1 MDWET
6 KRKHYEV
13 FPEFR
18 SYILDVRKMI
28 SNYSDM
34 GQALSPF
41 LTCTHFLTHTHT
53 FFFLHTL
60 SLSLTHANGTIQQS
74 KECNDTL
81 NTALRNIAGH
91 ELSVN
96 RSLCLINGW
105 KATSLSVPSVLSVI
119 KPVVVSYGC
128 RTTDAYGA
136 EPWSVFQVC
145 F

>member
-1 MDWET
+1 MDQET
-6 KRKHYEV
+6 KRKHYAV

-28 SNYSDM
+28 SNYSNM
-34 GQALSPF
+34 GQALFPF
-41 LTCTHFLTHTHT
+41 LTCTHFLTHTLSFSYTH
-53 FFFLHTL
+53 
-60 SLSLTHANGTIQQS
+60 SLSLTHASGTIQQS
-74 KECNDTL
+74 KESNDTL
-81 NTALRNIAGH
+81 NTALRNIAGY

-136 EPWSVFQVC
+136 EPWSVLHVC

>member
-1 MDWET
+1 MDSET
-6 KRKHYEV
+6 KGKHYEV

-18 SYILDVRKMI
+18 PFILDVRKRI

-41 LTCTHFLTHTHT
+41 LTCTHFLTHILS
-53 FFFLHTL
+53 FSYTL

-96 RSLCLINGW
+96 RSLCLISGW